1 MTTGLSAL
9 PTRLRGLSPP
19 TGVCP
24 CDLFKLGAPSPP
36 LCLVSKIGNSMTLG
50 ALLDRRSMGD
60 TTAQSS
66 NERERSLAVPCQDRY
81 FSSPRSPRIR
91 APRARSSIESL
102 GAPVVHCAL
111 TARTPRRIFDTPRAF
126 ASHIVDGLF
135 SHSQGGNVPRTAR
148 VPSPEHW
155 LRRVGCSELK
165 FISGL
170 ANIDLF
176 SIGATLRL
184 KMFRAEEYRKQQPS

>member
-9 PTRLRGLSPP
+9 PTRLRDLSPP

-36 LCLVSKIGNSMTLG
+36 LCLASKIGSSMTLG

-60 TTAQSS
+60 TTALSS

-102 GAPVVHCAL
+102 GALVVHCAL

-126 ASHIVDGLF
+126 ASHIAMACSPTLKAATSRELPEFHHQRIGF
-135 SHSQGGNVPRTAR
+135 GGSAAR
-148 VPSPEHW
+148 NSNSSPA
-155 LRRVGCSELK
+155 LPT
-165 FISGL
+165 
-170 ANIDLF
+170 
-176 SIGATLRL
+176 SICFLSARL
-184 KMFRAEEYRKQQPS
+184 